1 MAQHDYVIDN
11 STGANVRADINNAL
25 QAIVTINSGS
35 SAPSA
40 TFPFMLFADSSAG
53 TMKIRNAADN
63 AFIELFQLDGTFTLE
78 DGSATTPALA
88 FRDDLNTGIFQ
99 PGNNQL
105 AVSCN
110 GTEVVEFGTAE
121 AVFNDTGADID
132 FRIEGDTVTHLFYV
146 DAGNDRVGINTNT
159 PLGILGVNG
168 TGTSGSTASAGYDE
182 FVIEGG
188 NVDIG
193 MCFLSPAANNKTQ
206 TIAFGDSNNNK
217 SGRIRYEHAND
228 NFIFDTGGNERVRID
243 SSGRLLIGTSSAR
256 SSGGSVNAHLQLEG
270 TTSQS
275 AEFLITRNTA
285 DSFSPTL
292 GLVKTRGTSVGSNTA
307 VQDND
312 VLGQIQFRG
321 ADGSDIFA
329 VGASIFARVNGTPSD
344 GTDMPAE
351 LVFATSADG
360 SHSPSERM
368 TINSSGRV
376 GIATSSPNSFAIA
389 TIRDAN
395 GLSLTGD
402 TQTRLVFTHEN
413 GGTDLKNFDI
423 QLDSGSLKF
432 RKIGD
437 NNTTVTERMRLTSST
452 QLLIGVTS
460 ASTGVQYLETN
471 QPQANDHC
479 CAMFQSSTSSSLS
492 GTHALRIQG
501 HAFNSAF
508 QGAHGIKF
516 VNLDDQDRDY
526 QAVLFKKNDGST
538 NVGSISYN
546 QNSTSFNTS
555 SDYRL
560 KENAVAISDGI
571 TRLKTLKPYRFN
583 FKDNP
588 SKTVDG
594 FFAHECTAVPEA
606 ITGEKDAM
614 KAKTWYQEGDIIPS
628 GKTVGMPKTY
638 SSTEMEIQSLDQ
650 SKLVP
655 LLVAAVQEL
664 IGKVEA
670 LEAA

>member
-25 QAIVTINSGS
+25 QAIVTNNSGS

-78 DGSATTPALA
+78 DGSASTPGLA

-217 SGRIRYEHAND
+217 SGRIRYVHAND
-228 NFIFDTGGNERVRID
+228 NFIFDTGGSERVRID
-243 SSGRLLIGTSSAR
+243 SSGNVMIGLTSTSNKFH
-256 SSGGSVNAHLQLEG
+256 VEG
-270 TTSQS
+270 TTTGSRFGVDDS
-275 AEFLITRNTA
+275 ASGITALAITNEVNADFEHVIFSSKASFGSSVNIPICFHTNGKANEKMRLDTSGRLLVNHTSARQVSGGLALIHIESNDHQGRLNIVQNRNEA
-285 DSFSPTL
+285 GSAGFVSL
-292 GLVKTRGTSVGSNTA
+292 GKSRGTSVSASTI
-307 VQDND
+307 VQNGD
-312 VLGQIQFRG
+312 VLGTISFAG
-321 ADGSDIFA
+321 ADGNGMDSA
-329 VGASIFARVNGTPSD
+329 AASIVGICDGTAGANDMPGALLFMTSDDGSSNPTEFMRITHYKTLGIFDTNPSSAYLVDVKFSAGAKGCVRLQNHSFYTNQHALEIVNGD
-344 GTDMPAE
+344 
-351 LVFATSADG
+351 
-360 SHSPSERM
+360 
-368 TINSSGRV
+368 
-376 GIATSSPNSFAIA
+376 
-389 TIRDAN
+389 
-395 GLSLTGD
+395 
-402 TQTRLVFTHEN
+402 
-413 GGTDLKNFDI
+413 
-423 QLDSGSLKF
+423 
-432 RKIGD
+432 D
-437 NNTTVTERMRLTSST
+437 NNARTMADVKFTRN
-452 QLLIGVTS
+452 G
-460 ASTGVQYLETN
+460 N
-471 QPQANDHC
+471 Q
-479 CAMFQSSTSSSLS
+479 
-492 GTHALRIQG
+492 
-501 HAFNSAF
+501 
-508 QGAHGIKF
+508 
-516 VNLDDQDRDY
+516 
-526 QAVLFKKNDGST
+526 
-538 NVGSISYN
+538 VGSISL
-546 QNSTSFNTS
+546 STTGTTYNTS

-560 KENAVAISDGI
+560 KENATAISDGI

-583 FKDNP
+583 FKSDV

-594 FFAHECTAVPEA
+594 FFAHEVTAVPEA
-606 ITGEKDAM
+606 ISGEKDAVN
-614 KAKTWYQEGDIIPS
+614 KDGSINAQL
-628 GKTVGMPKTY
+628 
-638 SSTEMEIQSLDQ
+638 LDQ